1 VRETPKKYAALE
13 QSEPTS
19 KRTVLARVV
28 LGIVAVALLAGMIV
42 QFTPNLASL
51 TGGVQRTDGKTL
63 FSVNGAPVTEQDYE
77 RTKQQNQL
85 FGLANGG
92 TFQQD
97 VNNLLMNQL
106 VLVSSAR
113 QDASRTNISGGDVS
127 KYITDLR
134 AQRQL
139 TKDSDYTAFVQSNGY
154 NDATFRDAV
163 RQQLQLTKRIEEIQ
177 KGVTIS
183 DAELKFFYD
192 QNKNNY
198 KETDRILARQIV
210 VDKQADA
217 DAIQAS
223 LKAGEAFDKLA
234 SQKSTI
240 GKEQDGALGAKTGEK
255 VPQPIAEIALPK
267 NIADAAFKLKQG
279 GVTPTISDGGKFYI
293 VKVEKFLP
301 AGVPS
306 FETLKAK
313 MDKAADG
320 KETNK
325 LTEDAKALKGNG
337 AIEAWVKGLQQNA
350 KLEFPK
356 DATLDFYDPAVAT
369 VGKNDIKLSELNR
382 SVYSNQQIQQFLQQG
397 AQGATLVEQFFKPQS
412 LDNLINQEVAVQAAK
427 KSGQPFF
434 GAGADILQQIQNYQ
448 SKDTAITDADVKKY
462 YNDNIA
468 TYTTPASADIQEASF
483 KTLEQA
489 KAFRTA
495 FIAGGTDFTKDAAK
509 QKGTVTET
517 GSVTPES
524 VNPAYKKV
532 LFDAKALT
540 KAGALQVSDVIANN
554 KQFIVVGV
562 KSYIEKSVKPFT
574 EVAADAKEKALIGKR
589 AVVGQKWLTDTVKA
603 AKPVKKYDDVRKQLE
618 LRAKKADADKAAADA
633 KRKAELEKQN
643 KTTPTTPGTTT
654 PTTTPTTPTTPITP
668 PASK

>member
-1 VRETPKKYAALE
+1 MRETPKKYAALE

-51 TGGVQRTDGKTL
+51 TGGVQRTEGKTL
-63 FSVNGAPVTEQDYE
+63 FSVNGTPVNEQEYE
-77 RTKQQNQL
+77 RVKQQNQL

-113 QDASRTNISGGDVS
+113 QDASRTNVSGGDVS

-139 TKDSDYTAFVQSNGY
+139 TKDSDYTGFLQSVGY
-154 NDATFRDAV
+154 NDASFRDAV

-177 KGVTIS
+177 KGVTLS
-183 DAELKFFYD
+183 DAELKFFYE

-198 KETDRILARQIV
+198 KELDRILARQIV

-234 SQKSTI
+234 HEKSTI
-240 GKEQDGALGAKTGEK
+240 GKDQDGALGAKTGEK

-267 NIADAAFKLKQG
+267 NIADAAFKLKNG
-279 GVTPTISDGGKFYI
+279 GITPTISDGGKFYI

-313 MDKAADG
+313 MDKAPDG

-337 AIEAWVKGLQQNA
+337 AIEAWVKGLQATA
-350 KLEFPK
+350 KVEFPK
-356 DATLDFYDPAVAT
+356 DSKLDMYDPVVAA
-369 VGKNDIKLSELNR
+369 VGKGEIKLSELNR

-434 GAGADILQQIQNYQ
+434 GAAADILQQIQNYQ
-448 SKDTAITDADVKKY
+448 SKDTNISDSDVKKY

-483 KTLEQA
+483 KTLVQA
-489 KAFRTA
+489 KAFRAA

-532 LFDAKALT
+532 LFDARALA
-540 KAGALQVSDVIANN
+540 KAGALQISDVIENN
-554 KQFIVVGV
+554 KQFVVIGV
-562 KSYIEKSVKPFT
+562 KTYIEKSVKPFS
-574 EVAADAKEKALIGKR
+574 EVASDAKEKALIGKR
-589 AVVGQKWLTDTVKA
+589 AVVGQKWLTDAVKA
-603 AKPVKKYDDVRKQLE
+603 AKPVKKYDDVRKQIE
-618 LRAKKADADKAAADA
+618 LRAKKADADKLAEEA

-643 KTTPTTPGTTT
+643 KAAPTTTPTT
-654 PTTTPTTPTTPITP
+654 PTTTPTTPTTP
-668 PASK
+668 PATK

>member
-28 LGIVAVALLAGMIV
+28 LGVVAVALLAGMIV

-51 TGGVQRTDGKTL
+51 TGGGVQRTEGKTL
-63 FSVNGAPVTEQDYE
+63 FTVNGSPVNEQEFE
-77 RTKQQNQL
+77 RVKQQNQL

-113 QDASRTNISGGDVS
+113 QDATRTNVGGGDIS

-139 TKDSDYTAFVQSNGY
+139 TKDSDYTAFLQSVGY
-154 NDATFRDAV
+154 NDASFRDAV

-177 KGVTIS
+177 KGVTLS
-183 DAELKFFYD
+183 DAELKFFYE

-198 KETDRILARQIV
+198 KEADRIVARQIV

-223 LKAGEAFDKLA
+223 LKSGEAFDKLA
-234 SQKSTI
+234 HEKSTI
-240 GKEQDGALGAKTGEK
+240 GKDQDGALGAKTGEK

-279 GVTPTISDGGKFYI
+279 GTTSTISDGGKFYI

-313 MDKAADG
+313 MDKASDG

-325 LTEDAKALKGNG
+325 LTEDARALKGNG
-337 AIEAWVKGLQQNA
+337 AIEAWVKGLQTNA
-350 KLEFPK
+350 KVEFPK
-356 DATLDFYDPAVAT
+356 DSKLDLYDPVVAT
-369 VGKNDIKLSELNR
+369 VGTGAIKLSELNR
-382 SVYSNQQIQQFLQQG
+382 AVYSNQQIQQFLQQG

-427 KSGQPFF
+427 KGGQPFF
-434 GAGADILQQIQNYQ
+434 GAAADILQQIQNYQ
-448 SKDTAITDADVKKY
+448 SKDAAITDAEIKKY
-462 YNDNIA
+462 YDDNIA

-483 KTLEQA
+483 KTLIQA
-489 KAFRTA
+489 KAFRAA
-495 FIAGGTDFTKDAAK
+495 FIAAGTDFTKDAAK
-509 QKGTVTET
+509 QKGTVSET

-532 LFDAKALT
+532 LFDARALV
-540 KAGALQVSDVIANN
+540 KAGALQVSDVIENN
-554 KQFIVVGV
+554 KQFVVIGV
-562 KSYIEKSVKPFT
+562 KTYIEKKVKPFS

-589 AVVGQKWLTDTVKA
+589 AVVGQKWLADAVKA
-603 AKPVKKYDDVRKQLE
+603 AKPVKKYDDVRKQIE
-618 LRAKKADADKAAADA
+618 LRAKKADADKAAEDA

-643 KTTPTTPGTTT
+643 KTAPVTTPTT
-654 PTTTPTTPTTPITP
+654 PTTTPTTPTAP
-668 PASK
+668 PANK